1 MPAIKNENA
10 HLEVSQLSLAE
21 AAKPMALVEDTPSHD
36 PIVAEPENVS
46 DTKSNGVPKTKVAPA
61 TKVETEERSI
71 FPGPQI
77 SPREQ
82 AEINKADLT

>member
-1 MPAIKNENA
+1 MPVTEHEGKAAIP
-10 HLEVSQLSLAE
+10 LVLAE
-21 AAKPMALVEDTPSHD
+21 RDTLSDDPTVAK
-36 PIVAEPENVS
+36 PENVS

-82 AEINKADLT
+82 AEIKKADLL